1 MAAAAAKRLRPPE
14 RRRNAMN
21 GWKFTWKNILNAR
34 GRYLILI
41 AVSACLFA
49 ALLVAAGALTA
60 TLQREA
66 ELRLEYGATARV
78 GLAKRNYS
86 PSDPDSDLYTL
97 LSEADYR
104 ALADDPY
111 VTQVQIKSFL
121 YCANM
126 GDTALER
133 NGSPSS
139 LRNWHSFIIG
149 YNMAEPNVFTNC
161 TQADF
166 KEGRCFS
173 DGTECVVSDV
183 TAALNALQVGD
194 VLRFVHMPTGA
205 ALEMTVVG
213 IVSSAKM
220 ESRYADSP
228 AQEAYIFTDMSGPA
242 AAFGKLHRQSINFN
256 NTGVEPFSDGYDV
269 VVSLDSP
276 EHFSDYQAKM
286 LDKTIVIDGQ
296 EYRYT
301 VDYYTGGY
309 WELFHT
315 LQPIA
320 QRSLLIELLVAVLF
334 AALTLTAAVINL
346 RARKQQFGILLSMG
360 MPRHEILLSYCLEQV
375 LVFLASVLLG
385 ALLGLLAA
393 PALGISI
400 PAKAFGAVWYCFGI
414 LAVALVVM
422 VCTILRFRPIKLL
435 RN

>member
-1 MAAAAAKRLRPPE
+1 MP
-14 RRRNAMN
+14 
-21 GWKFTWKNILNAR
+21 
-34 GRYLILI
+34 
-41 AVSACLFA
+41 S
-49 ALLVAAGALTA
+49 A
-60 TLQREA
+60 TLP
-66 ELRLEYGATARV
+66 
-78 GLAKRNYS
+78 

-139 LRNWHSFIIG
+139 LRNWYSFIIG

-166 KEGRCFS
+166 KAGHCFS

-194 VLRFVHMPTGA
+194 VLRFVHTPTGA

-242 AAFGKLHRQSINFN
+242 AAFGKLHRQSMNFN
-256 NTGVEPFSDGYDV
+256 DDGAEPFSDGYDV

-286 LDKTIVIDGQ
+286 LNETIVIDWQ
-296 EYRYT
+296 PYRYN
-301 VDYYTGGY
+301 VNYYTGGY
-309 WELFHT
+309 WELFHP
-315 LQPIA
+315 LQSIA
-320 QRSLLIELLVAVLF
+320 LRSSLIELLVAVLF
-334 AALTLTAAVINL
+334 AALMLTAAVINL

-385 ALLGLLAA
+385 ALLGLLVA

-414 LAVALVVM
+414 LAVALAVM